1 MFVQGKKTD
10 TEPHEGL
17 GVGLTM
23 ARSLAE
29 LHGGSID
36 VHSAGTGHG
45 CEFTVRL
52 PLARQP
58 HDDAPPATALPETL
72 AGRRLLVVDDNRDAA
87 DSLCMLLNAYGAEV
101 RVAYGGTEALA
112 TLDTWMPHAA
122 IVDIGMPDMDGCEVA
137 KRLRLDPRHAGLRL
151 IALTGWGQGAD
162 RARSHACGFDA
173 HLTKPA
179 DIDALTAAIVP
190 A

>member
-1 MFVQGKKTD
+1 
-10 TEPHEGL
+10 
-17 GVGLTM
+17 
-23 ARSLAE
+23 
-29 LHGGSID
+29 
-36 VHSAGTGHG
+36 
-45 CEFTVRL
+45 
-52 PLARQP
+52 
-58 HDDAPPATALPETL
+58 
-72 AGRRLLVVDDNRDAA
+72 
-87 DSLCMLLNAYGAEV
+87 
-101 RVAYGGTEALA
+101 
-112 TLDTWMPHAA
+112 
-122 IVDIGMPDMDGCEVA
+122 VA